1 MSRLRTFLAFS
12 FLLTAVYPASA
23 QIKIGITVSAT
34 GPAASLGIPE
44 RNAISLA
51 PKEIAGKTVEYI
63 ILDDAS
69 DPTSARRNIE
79 RFTTES
85 NVDLVI
91 GPSTS
96 PASLATIEV
105 IGRTKTP
112 MISLGAS
119 RAIIYPM
126 DDNKKWSFKTP
137 YNDATTAA
145 ATVKHMKS
153 SGVKSV
159 ATIAFNDAYGEGW
172 VKEFAPLA
180 EKAGI
185 KLVASELFARTDTS
199 VTAQIL
205 KIVSGN
211 PDAVLVVASGTPGV
225 LPQASLFERN
235 YKGKVYQTTGVVNND
250 FLRVGGK
257 SVEGTFIAADPITV
271 AGQLP
276 DGHPAKSA
284 GIGFTKRYD
293 EAFGRGSTSAFS
305 GYAWDAIMLAEAAIP
320 VALKSAAPGTEAF
333 RSALRNAIEAS
344 KAVATTAGPV
354 TMSADDHNGYS
365 DDAPVMITVKNGLFS
380 INR

>member
-1 MSRLRTFLAFS
+1 MSRLRTFLVFS
-12 FLLTAVYPASA
+12 FLLAAAHPAAA
-23 QIKIGITVSAT
+23 QIKIGVTVSAT

-69 DPTSARRNIE
+69 DPTAARRNIE

-85 NVDLVI
+85 NVDLII

-119 RAIIYPM
+119 RAIIFPM
-126 DDNKKWSFKTP
+126 DDNRKWSFKTP

-172 VKEFAPLA
+172 VKEFTPIA

-284 GIGFTKRYD
+284 GVGFTKRYD

-344 KAVATTAGPV
+344 KAVPTTAGPV

-365 DDAPVMITVKNGLFS
+365 DDAPIMITVKNGLFS